1 MPRQTNNNILVPT
14 DFSDVAEC
22 AVKHAINVAKAYKNE
37 ITLMYVIEEGLLGS
51 IFSKSQS
58 DLLKDAMQTKLQ
70 VRAEAIAKET
80 GIKVATRIGS
90 GKVYKVVAETANIEK
105 YDSIIMGS
113 HGASGLERIVGS
125 NASRTIQY
133 AEVPVVVVKN
143 STVSSDGYKK
153 IVMPFD
159 LTVESRQK
167 LDWGINIAQKFNSE
181 IHIVYTRPDDEYLSN
196 RMLANIKLV
205 ETALNTHKVKY
216 KLYEFKD
223 SLLDNFATEVHN
235 YANITDADLIVAMT
249 HMEKGISELIIGTMT
264 QQLVNRAGK
273 VAVMCIH
280 PTETGFSYNY

>member
-1 MPRQTNNNILVPT
+1 MSRQTNNNILVPT

-143 STVSSDGYKK
+143 STVSSEGYKK

-181 IHIVYTRPDDEYLSN
+181 IHIVYTP
-196 RMLANIKLV
+196 I
-205 ETALNTHKVKY
+205 
-216 KLYEFKD
+216 
-223 SLLDNFATEVHN
+223 
-235 YANITDADLIVAMT
+235 
-249 HMEKGISELIIGTMT
+249 
-264 QQLVNRAGK
+264 
-273 VAVMCIH
+273 
-280 PTETGFSYNY
+280 